1 MGRKKIF
8 IVLLVI
14 LLEAVQVKAQIPAVK
29 PKEATLILRH
39 QSYPTYTRIVLEGD
53 EEILR
58 ESKVLRGGIESQ
70 FSIEFKKKG
79 FFIKPPTLSIKD
91 GLVKSIEFIDKGEKN
106 VLNIILEMEPHN
118 YKSFFLKDPS
128 RRVLDI
134 FRGPVISTALKAV
147 VVIDPGH
154 GGSDIGARG
163 LSGLQEK
170 VLTLDIAVRIKKIL
184 QKNPDIKVILT
195 RSSDMAIPLR
205 ERAFIGNNNK
215 ADLFISI
222 HGNNSF
228 GKSKKD
234 FVIYLLPTTES
245 KEEKDKI
252 SYLWD
257 IQYKSSIKE
266 SSRLAESIM
275 ESLKKASGEDIIIKE
290 APLIGLMGVEASS
303 VFVEI
308 PMGPEDEK
316 SLQKESIKNKIAS
329 NLVEG
334 IINFIK
340 KKPETSRPEERT
352 HDGAYKGF

>member
-1 MGRKKIF
+1 MELRKILIILSF
-8 IVLLVI
+8 LFLPVLQGVAQVPEDKEI
-14 LLEAVQVKAQIPAVK
+14 TLL
-29 PKEATLILRH
+29 LRY
-39 QSYPTYTRIVLEGD
+39 QSYPNYTRIVLEGD
-53 EEILR
+53 EGVLR
-58 ESKVLRGGIESQ
+58 ESKVLRGGVESQ
-70 FSIEFKKKG
+70 FSIEFKKKA

-91 GLVKSIEFIDKGEKN
+91 GLVKSIEFIDKGGKK
-106 VLNIILEMEPHN
+106 VLNIILEMEPHD

-170 VLTLDIAVRIKKIL
+170 VLTLDIAIRVKKNI

-215 ADLFISI
+215 ADLFISL

-234 FVIYLLPTTES
+234 FIIYLLSPTES

-257 IQYKSSIKE
+257 IQYKKSIKE
-266 SSRLAESIM
+266 SGRLAESIK
-275 ESLKKASGEDIIIKE
+275 ESLKKVGSEDIIIKE
-290 APLIGLMGVEASS
+290 APLIGLMGVEAPSI
-303 VFVEI
+303 FVEI

-340 KKPETSRPEERT
+340 KKPETSRPEEGT
-352 HDGAYKGF
+352 HDSVYKGF